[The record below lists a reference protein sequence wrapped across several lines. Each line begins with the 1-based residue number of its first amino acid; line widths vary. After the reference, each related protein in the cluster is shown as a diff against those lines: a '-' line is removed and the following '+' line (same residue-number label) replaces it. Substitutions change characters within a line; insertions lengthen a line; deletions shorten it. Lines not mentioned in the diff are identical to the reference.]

1 MAIVLPRSFDLLGCS
16 EVEDHSERISASLGD
31 VSASSSVPSPIGLK
45 KVWNFHGFQLK
56 KIQSDITRWD
66 IVINCSYPNW
76 NRDYTFSLWHGIK
89 YSTSSCVFWH
99 SGLYSKEGLR
109 RIEWHG
115 VPIITCRNCFW
126 FWTCMSI
133 KLVEKTR
140 DLKRQ
145 ICQLSTEQVDA
156 WTFGQH
162 CRHDGTFVLHLFVN
176 FLQYNCYKINKSI
189 LWYQFIIFF

>member
-1 MAIVLPRSFDLLGCS
+1 MRYRNKLFLSKLEPWLHFLTLTWDLVLYQFVC
-16 EVEDHSERISASLGD
+16 
-31 VSASSSVPSPIGLK
+31 
-45 KVWNFHGFQLK
+45 
-56 KIQSDITRWD
+56 
-66 IVINCSYPNW
+66 
-76 NRDYTFSLWHGIK
+76 
-89 YSTSSCVFWH
+89 FWH

-176 FLQYNCYKINKSI
+176 FLQYNCYNINKSI

>member
-1 MAIVLPRSFDLLGCS
+1 MRYRNKLFLSKLEPWLHFLTLTWDLVLHQFVC
-16 EVEDHSERISASLGD
+16 
-31 VSASSSVPSPIGLK
+31 
-45 KVWNFHGFQLK
+45 
-56 KIQSDITRWD
+56 
-66 IVINCSYPNW
+66 
-76 NRDYTFSLWHGIK
+76 
-89 YSTSSCVFWH
+89 FWH

-176 FLQYNCYKINKSI
+176 FLQYNCYNINKSI
-189 LWYQFIIFF
+189 LWYQFIIFFSYFSVNMFVTL